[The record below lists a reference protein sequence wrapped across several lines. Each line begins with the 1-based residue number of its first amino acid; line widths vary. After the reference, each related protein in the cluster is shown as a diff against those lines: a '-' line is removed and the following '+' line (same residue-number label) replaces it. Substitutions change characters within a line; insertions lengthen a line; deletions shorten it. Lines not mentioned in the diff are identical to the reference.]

1 MFGTT
6 VLEVGL
12 KKGFDHDSV
21 QMLIDQ
27 ILECERERVGECPL
41 NPPLAL
47 SPSQP
52 LESEKAVGTQP

>member
-27 ILECERERVGECPL
+27 ILECERERV
-41 NPPLAL
+41 PPESPTRVVSL
-47 SPSQP
+47 SPP
-52 LESEKAVGTQP
+52 RV